1 MQMMRAI
8 TLKGFGEVDMLQL
21 SRIPKVALSRPTDVL
36 IKVMAAG
43 VNRADISQRRG
54 HFPPPK
60 GVSEVLGLEV
70 SGVVECVGDGVHN
83 VKEGDKVMALLSG
96 GGYA

>member
-8 TLKGFGEVDMLQL
+8 TLKGFGDVDMLQL
-21 SRIPKVALSRPTDVL
+21 SRIPKVGMSKATDVL

-43 VNRADISQRRG
+43 VNRADIAQRRG
-54 HFPPPK
+54 QFPPPK
-60 GVSEVLGLEV
+60 GISEVLGLEV
-70 SGVVECVGDGVHN
+70 SGIVEKVGDQVRN
-83 VKEGDKVMALLSG
+83 VKEGDKVMASLHG